1 MLLGY
6 RPEKARLTEVD
17 LAGREGGTVSGRLAF
32 RPWQI
37 RTVRIEPL
45 E

>member
-1 MLLGY
+1 MDS
-6 RPEKARLTEVD
+6 REKHIGHGFSLILD
-17 LAGREGGTVSGRLAF
+17 AGVSGSLAF

-37 RTVRIEPL
+37 RTLRIEPL